1 MSEPTINR
9 NTQRRIVD
17 DLSREVMDYLDNSAH
32 MRSVLTYLEMCKV
45 ADRLDEEGSSLYAE
59 PEFDQQYSQ
68 PYFERLVTDSFFE
81 EDDLKLSVIQVI
93 LTGFKRKGLEWMLS
107 AILKKSE
114 TDNLW
119 DIELCKYLD
128 GMTKA
133 GVDKHGW
140 TLIDM
145 KMRSKTERGYTPV
158 EGYILDRIRNT

>member
-81 EDDLKLSVIQVI
+81 EDDLKYSAKSLRIAWLAMPFIGGSLTQIQ
-93 LTGFKRKGLEWMLS
+93 
-107 AILKKSE
+107 
-114 TDNLW
+114 
-119 DIELCKYLD
+119 
-128 GMTKA
+128 
-133 GVDKHGW
+133 
-140 TLIDM
+140 
-145 KMRSKTERGYTPV
+145 
-158 EGYILDRIRNT
+158 